1 MEGLGGWVGVPCK
14 LNNSSSRVVS
24 QTSYKRR
31 QQTSSSDV
39 PTTSSGVHDS
49 TSSRRLNMTSLG
61 PLHDVL
67 TTSSRRRISCRALY
81 FRFAVHRSSG
91 FIFAARLLLLLLLI
105 VYRPSSA
112 VYRHLFVYRHPFV
125 FFGPSSDRSAAL
137 PTSTQ
142 RFARQPDRASSSSV
156 VSQAVHRAVVCW
168 SKEDNSSPS
177 TLGSKYH

>member
-1 MEGLGGWVGVPCK
+1 MGVPCK

-67 TTSSRRRISCRALY
+67 TTSSRRRISCR
-81 FRFAVHRSSG
+81 VTVDNVINSV
-91 FIFAARLLLLLLLI
+91 IMLI
-105 VYRPSSA
+105 
-112 VYRHLFVYRHPFV
+112 HT
-125 FFGPSSDRSAAL
+125 DMK
-137 PTSTQ
+137 Q
-142 RFARQPDRASSSSV
+142 
-156 VSQAVHRAVVCW
+156 
-168 SKEDNSSPS
+168 
-177 TLGSKYH
+177 